1 MQPFDKSRAKD
12 LAYLRGLIGMDAVY
26 AGEPYQVMDVLED
39 GPQLVLQHASE
50 QAIQE
55 DIQGRPYRRV
65 PKTVC
70 IHTLTVDGEPSDL
83 LDLVAFPDEGHAP
96 K

>member
-1 MQPFDKSRAKD
+1 MQTFDKSRAND
-12 LAYLRGLIGMDAVY
+12 LAYLRDLIGSEVIY
-26 AGEPYQVMDVLED
+26 AGEPYQVMDALED

-50 QAIQE
+50 QSIQE

-70 IHTLTVDGEPSDL
+70 IQTLTLEGQPSEL
-83 LDLVAFPDEGHAP
+83 LDLLTLPEESRD
-96 K
+96 